1 MTVTEFTRM
10 DNGGV
15 MYKLVDATRRGYLT
29 DPDSAMLLNGVD
41 KNVAR
46 VRYGNY
52 TLVSFHVTGK
62 NKMTLYIRD
71 KIQE

>member
-15 MYKLVDATRRGYLT
+15 MYKLVDATRQGHLT
-29 DPDSAMLLNGVD
+29 DPNGAVLLGGVD

-52 TLVSFHVTGK
+52 TVTSFDVTAK
-62 NKMTLYIRD
+62 NRITLHI
-71 KIQE
+71 K